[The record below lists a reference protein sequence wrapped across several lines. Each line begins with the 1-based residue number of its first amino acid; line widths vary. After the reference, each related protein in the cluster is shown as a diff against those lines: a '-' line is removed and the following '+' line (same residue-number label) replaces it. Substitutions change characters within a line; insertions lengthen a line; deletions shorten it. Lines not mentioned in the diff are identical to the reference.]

1 MIEDWRAL
9 QLDIQVR
16 VSLTLAFHKHFLIK
30 NFWLQREQI
39 YTIKDALQLISTPSS
54 VQVTSPT
61 RPGVT
66 LEASQQVLIE
76 TVPPI
81 LVLHMKRFLY
91 DTQVKGVV
99 KIGKQVGFG
108 SELDVGSEVI
118 GGKKGNIKYKLFG
131 GENLFGLFSAP
142 RDFSL
147 LFSVIPPWIISIRWP
162 LHPRRSPPQPRSY
175 QW

>member
-1 MIEDWRAL
+1 MSLAL
-9 QLDIQVR
+9 TFR
-16 VSLTLAFHKHFLIK
+16 TRFLITS
-30 NFWLQREQI
+30 FWLQREQI
-39 YTIKDALQLISTPSS
+39 HTIKDALQLISTPSS

-108 SELDVGSEVI
+108 SELDVGSEVF

-131 GENLFGLFSAP
+131 GE
-142 RDFSL
+142 DFSKI
-147 LFSVIPPWIISIRWP
+147 F
-162 LHPRRSPPQPRSY
+162 
-175 QW
+175 